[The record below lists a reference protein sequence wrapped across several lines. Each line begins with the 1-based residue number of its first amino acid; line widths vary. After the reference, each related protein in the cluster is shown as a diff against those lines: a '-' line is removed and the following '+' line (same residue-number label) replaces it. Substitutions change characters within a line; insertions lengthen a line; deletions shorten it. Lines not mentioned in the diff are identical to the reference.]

1 MATKKKHPK
10 SPAAKADRH
19 GKAEPATAK
28 DKPLSA
34 LGAAARVLSEN
45 GQPMSCPELIQAMAA
60 KGYWTSPAGKTPAA
74 TLAAAIAREIK
85 VKKDQSRFRKTDRG
99 KFGLA
104 LSSSA
109 HLPFTPTRPHD
120 SGPVSRWL
128 GRCRAESGSPTQP
141 VLLL

>member
-10 SPAAKADRH
+10 SPAPKARHH
-19 GKAEPATAK
+19 GKAEPSTPAAAK
-28 DKPLSA
+28 DRPLSA
-34 LGAAARVLSEN
+34 LCAAARVLSEN
-45 GQPMSCPELIQAMAA
+45 GQPMTCPELIQAMAA

-104 LSSSA
+104 
-109 HLPFTPTRPHD
+109 
-120 SGPVSRWL
+120 
-128 GRCRAESGSPTQP
+128 
-141 VLLL
+141 